1 MARHTPFSFNFSS
14 PIGANEAIKTVRNAK
29 KLISLSVF
37 IEDDKAG
44 PILINVHLIVEG
56 QKHQLDQPTGIYDGE
71 GSNAKRF
78 DWQGIL
84 PLSLILVN
92 TLVIQHT
99 NYSGAAINLVRVSG
113 VVER

>member
-14 PIGANEAIKTVRNAK
+14 PQGVNENKKLIRNSS

-37 IEDDKAG
+37 VEDDKAG
-44 PILINVHLIVEG
+44 PILINVHVLVEG
-56 QKHQLDQPTGIYDGE
+56 QKHQLGQPTGIYDGE

-84 PLSLILVN
+84 PLSLILGN
-92 TLVIQHT
+92 DLIIQHT
-99 NYSGAAINLVRVSG
+99 NYSGAAIELVRCSG